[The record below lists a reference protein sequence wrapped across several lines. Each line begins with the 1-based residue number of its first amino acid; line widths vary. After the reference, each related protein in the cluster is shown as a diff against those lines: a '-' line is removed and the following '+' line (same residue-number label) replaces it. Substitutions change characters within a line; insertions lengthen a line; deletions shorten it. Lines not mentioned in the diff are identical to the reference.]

1 MKAGDRAGALRFPY
15 WFGRFSMFVDKRQ
28 LAVFVAGFC
37 AFTNLYPVQALLPE
51 LMRAFDAD
59 AAAVGL
65 AVAVSTLAVALVA
78 PFMGAVSDA
87 LGRKPVMAGSLAI
100 LGVLT
105 MLPAFAESLR
115 TLVLLRFLAGL
126 FVPGIFTVL
135 VAYIREEWDP
145 RGAVETTTFYIS
157 GSVLGGFGGR
167 FIAGWA
173 AEHWGWEAAFAA
185 LGMLD
190 LLLLPALI
198 FWLPASRNFQP
209 GSGLVDS
216 VRTMRRHLGNRRL
229 LTAFSIG
236 FGMLFGLVG
245 TFSFVSLYLAQPP
258 FSLGVG
264 AIGSIFAVY
273 LLGVVVTPVAG
284 KLIPRFGRSPI
295 AVLSL
300 LVGIAGLLLTLLPN
314 LAAVAIGLALFSTA
328 MFVVQGI
335 CTGYVPQAAVGGT
348 SAAVGLYVCCY
359 YIGGT
364 LGAVVPGPLWHAFG
378 WPGCVALMAAVQ
390 AAMAVISHR
399 LWSGEAIPAGQPAR
413 G

>member
-1 MKAGDRAGALRFPY
+1 
-15 WFGRFSMFVDKRQ
+15 MFVDKRQ

>member
-1 MKAGDRAGALRFPY
+1 
-15 WFGRFSMFVDKRQ
+15 MFVDKRQ

-105 MLPAFAESLR
+105 MLPAFAESLW

>member
-1 MKAGDRAGALRFPY
+1 
-15 WFGRFSMFVDKRQ
+15 MFIDKRQ

-51 LMRAFDAD
+51 LMRAFHAD
-59 AAAVGL
+59 AAAVGM
-65 AVAVSTLAVALVA
+65 AVAVSTLAVAVVA
-78 PFMGAVSDA
+78 PFMGAISDV
-87 LGRKPVMAGSLAI
+87 LGRKPVMAGSLAL
-100 LGVLT
+100 LGVFTL
-105 MLPAFAESLR
+105 LPAMVDSL
-115 TLVLLRFLAGL
+115 THLVVLRFLAGL

-173 AEHWGWEAAFAA
+173 AEHWGWQAAFIA
-185 LGMLD
+185 LGGLD

-198 FWLPASRNFQP
+198 LWLPPSRNFQP
-209 GSGLVDS
+209 GSGLRDS
-216 VRTMRRHLGNRRL
+216 LRAMAGHFGNRRL
-229 LTAFSIG
+229 MTAFAIG

-245 TFSFVSLYLAQPP
+245 AFSFVSLYLAQPP

-264 AIGSIFAVY
+264 AIGSVFAVY

-284 KLIPRFGRSPI
+284 KLIPRFGRARI
-295 AVLSL
+295 AVASL
-300 LVGIAGLLLTLLPN
+300 AVGITGLVLTLFPSLP
-314 LAAVAIGLALFSTA
+314 LVVVGMALFSA
-328 MFVVQGI
+328 PMFVVQGM
-335 CTGYVPQAAVGGT
+335 CTGYVPQVAVGGA
-348 SAAVGLYVCCY
+348 SAAVGMYVCCY

-390 AAMAVISHR
+390 MGMALLSYR
-399 LWSGEAIPAGQPAR
+399 LWAGEGTFAAVKAR
-413 G
+413 